1 MLCRGRALNFASGF
15 QGVENSH
22 YPRQGGS
29 EGETQGALLSPCQQS
44 MMKFYGKG
52 AAADREATST
62 VQYRDRRPRSSLA
75 GCSSCRAF
83 VLQCNTRR
91 SCPSRHTAAPAA
103 SCPSRRR
110 HHRQGHRDRR
120 TRSSPPTSEP
130 PPPRRSN
137 EQNSTVR
144 PRLASSRTPLN
155 AIRAAAGT
163 PTFPRLVTVVATV
176 AAPGVV
182 AAAADRSQ
190 RCPMTLAPLLP
201 PLQLRPM
208 SETPPPN
215 PPPRRCMYCLR
226 GPPGSRL
233 PGPRPP
239 AAIACASCRTL
250 SPSYPHLSRL
260 PRRSP
265 STNARHYAPRWGLPA
280 RAGLNVS
287 SVLLT
292 DVR

>member
-163 PTFPRLVTVVATV
+163 PTFPPSHRRRNRRSTRGRGHRCRSKPAVPADLGPASPPAPAPPAVRDANAKLA
-176 AAPGVV
+176 AAPAHVQ
-182 AAAADRSQ
+182 AA
-190 RCPMTLAPLLP
+190 
-201 PLQLRPM
+201 
-208 SETPPPN
+208 PPPM
-215 PPPRRCMYCLR
+215 PAWI
-226 GPPGSRL
+226 
-233 PGPRPP
+233 PP
-239 AAIACASCRTL
+239 AWSPATSCHHTFL
-250 SPSYPHLSRL
+250 VSPGGHHQPMLDIT
-260 PRRSP
+260 PR
-265 STNARHYAPRWGLPA
+265 ARAQLPA
-280 RAGLNVS
+280 WV
-287 SVLLT
+287 
-292 DVR
+292 